1 MLSTSDVKKWGG
13 KKPEFQFSLCLRG
26 FHHQGSILV
35 KGDLL
40 VQGVPLA
47 GRVERGFGFACLFYK
62 SFEKLWLPLKFR
74 GRAAKISKKNPKK
87 HRPSWVLKALSCP
100 VPEGAVNCRAFQMQK
115 SDY

>member
-1 MLSTSDVKKWGG
+1 MGRQET
-13 KKPEFQFSLCLRG
+13 
-26 FHHQGSILV
+26 FHHQGSTLL

-40 VQGVPLA
+40 IRGVPLT

-74 GRAAKISKKNPKK
+74 GRAAKISKRKK
-87 HRPSWVLKALSCP
+87 TFMGFESSPALLQTGLLI
-100 VPEGAVNCRAFQMQK
+100 VEHFNCRN